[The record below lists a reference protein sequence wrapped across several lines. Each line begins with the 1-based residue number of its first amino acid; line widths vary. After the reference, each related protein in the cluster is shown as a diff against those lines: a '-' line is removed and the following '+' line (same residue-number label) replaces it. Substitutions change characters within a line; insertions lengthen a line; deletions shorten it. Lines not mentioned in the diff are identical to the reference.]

1 MSKPRTPRI
10 NWAGRSVPLD
20 LDAPCGR
27 HLRYRDLIQCGETCQ
42 RLVAS
47 GQPVDNLPR
56 RPETLQAM
64 RVLCQE
70 LLDPIIDQFG
80 VLDLTYAFGSPAL
93 TREIHKA
100 IAPELDQHAGLE
112 VKADGR
118 PVCSRGGFA
127 VDFRVPG
134 MDSSALAH
142 WIARNM
148 RFDRMYL
155 YGANRPIH
163 VSIGPLSSGLV
174 VQMTPLPSG
183 RLVPRRIKLDV

>member
-1 MSKPRTPRI
+1 
-10 NWAGRSVPLD
+10 VPLD

-42 RLVAS
+42 RLAAA
-47 GQPVDNLPR
+47 GLVDNLPR
-56 RPETLQAM
+56 QTKTLQAM
-64 RVLCQE
+64 QTLCHE
-70 LLDPIIDQFG
+70 LLDPVIDQFG
-80 VLDLTYAFGSPAL
+80 ALDLTYAFGSPAL

-112 VKADGR
+112 VKNDGR

-134 MDSSALAH
+134 MDSTALAN
-142 WIARNM
+142 WIARNV

-155 YGANRPIH
+155 YGTSRPVH
-163 VSIGPLSSGLV
+163 VSIGPQQSGMV

-183 RLVPRRIKLDV
+183 RMVPRRIKLDV